1 MKVIEAQHD
10 EESGIDVAPLIDI
23 LFTLIIILLLTT
35 TFEEEEKAPEIQLPR
50 LGGASLA
57 SKSRP
62 MTINVTQ
69 TGEYKVQDIVYSIEA
84 LRDKLFAVHVDSP
97 EKKIVI
103 RGDALALHGKTT
115 AALAAASEAGFD
127 TANIAWDTS
136 TPKE

>member
-23 LFTLIIILLLTT
+23 LFTLIISSCSPPPLR
-35 TFEEEEKAPEIQLPR
+35 KRKRRPKSSCHAWAVPP
-50 LGGASLA
+50 A

-69 TGEYKVQDIVYSIEA
+69 TGEYKVQDIVYSIEE